1 MRPIFTGEVHLKKS
15 VCVRERE
22 RLAQIVIERE
32 SVEVGVRNV
41 VGGG

>member
-22 RLAQIVIERE
+22 KERLAQIVIERE
-32 SVEVGVRNV
+32 GEIVSRWE
-41 VGGG
+41 